1 MFSGIIEHLGT
12 VQEVNKSSDS
22 FELVIKLPD
31 TSKISLGDSISVNG
45 VCLTTEKINNELL
58 HFKLS
63 PETIKLTS
71 LGVLNHNDIVNVE
84 FPLTL
89 NKFISGHLTTGHIDS
104 TGTIE
109 SIKQNNDAWEL
120 CVSVDES
127 ILKYIVTK
135 GSINID
141 GISLTVN
148 TIVNNKIN
156 VMIIPHTY
164 NNTIIKSYALGRK
177 VNIEV
182 DYIAKH
188 LDKLKND

>member
-45 VCLTTEKINNELL
+45 VCLTTEKIRDELL

-71 LGVLNHNDIVNVE
+71 LAALNNNDIVNVE

-104 TGTIE
+104 MGAIE

-120 CVSVDES
+120 CVCVDES
-127 ILKYIVTK
+127 ILKYITTK
-135 GSINID
+135 GSISVD

-148 TIVNNKIN
+148 AIVNNKIN

-164 NNTIIKSYALGRK
+164 NNTIIKNYTLGRK
-177 VNIEV
+177 VNIEA

-188 LDKLKND
+188 LDKLRND